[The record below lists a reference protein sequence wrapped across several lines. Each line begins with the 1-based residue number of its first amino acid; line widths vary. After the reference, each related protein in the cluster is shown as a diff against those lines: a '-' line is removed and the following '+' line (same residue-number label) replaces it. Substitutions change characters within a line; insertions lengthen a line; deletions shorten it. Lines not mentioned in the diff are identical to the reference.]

1 MTREE
6 FAELL
11 LRYAI
16 AQRNV
21 MISIS
26 TGESAERQD
35 QLVLK
40 AHSIHAALLATYDAL
55 AAEVRLVR
63 EHNAELEA
71 QRDRWRN
78 LVNDLEHN
86 DIYLDSKAYYE
97 GRIAELES
105 AIALSI
111 SDIDLSR
118 ADSARD
124 RLFEVVKPDKTEE
137 S

>member
-105 AIALSI
+105 AIALS
-111 SDIDLSR
+111 R
-118 ADSARD
+118 
-124 RLFEVVKPDKTEE
+124 
-137 S
+137 